1 MLTHETLAR
10 ITAITPHV
18 DAPALTLSITQQTKR
33 TLAQR
38 HFRGREVARAGNFKR
53 WRTVDACVKTIRP
66 DIERHTIETLRK
78 MLCEGHDEAIDS
90 FELDMPYPVGWDTI
104 AALSEIDQQHFEV
117 RSIRGH
123 EAVAWFFHLNSP
135 IRAPLT
141 RIMTVVYRIHRERR
155 STAWT
160 CTILTIRPG
169 PDLGVLKGNVTEQ
182 FGIALFDWEHPGVK
196 P

>member
-10 ITAITPHV
+10 IPAITPHA
-18 DAPALTLSITQQTKR
+18 DAPALTLSITRQTRR

-38 HFRGREVARAGNFKR
+38 HFRGRGVARAGNFKR
-53 WRTVDACVKTIRP
+53 WDTVMACLHTIRP
-66 DIERHTIETLRK
+66 DIERRAIQTLRR
-78 MLCEGHDEAIDS
+78 LLHEGHHEAIDS
-90 FELDMPYPVGWDTI
+90 FELELPYPVGWDTI
-104 AALSEIDQQHFEV
+104 ADLTKIDQEHFEV

-123 EAVAWFFHLNSP
+123 QAMAWFFSP
-135 IRAPLT
+135 ESPTRAPLT
-141 RIMTVVYRIHRERR
+141 RAMTVVYRIHRAPR
-155 STAWT
+155 SPSWI

-169 PDLGVLKGNVTEQ
+169 PDLGVLKGNVTEE